1 MIQKSS
7 DSGLQ
12 LQARAQV
19 LLVDDDDSLLQLL
32 AMRLEAAG
40 YTVRT
45 AHSGAEALSRI
56 AEQAPSVV
64 ITDMR
69 MPSMDGLELFRR
81 IHTRWNQLP
90 VIMLTAHGTIPDAVM
105 ATQSGVFAF
114 LTKPVD
120 KKDLLLAIEKALQF
134 GGGNMP
140 VPEAWARGI
149 ITQSMRMHEL
159 LQQVRLV
166 AVSEANVLISGASGS
181 GKELLAQAVHRA
193 SPRAQAPWIAVNC
206 AAIPQELFESEL
218 FGHIKGAF
226 TGAVSD
232 KIGLVRAAEGGT
244 LFLDEIGDMPMAV
257 QAKLLR
263 VLQERRVRPVGEAR
277 DFAIN
282 IRVIAAT
289 HRDLHQEVIEGRFR
303 EDLFY
308 RINVV
313 TLHVPALD
321 ERKEDIPLLV
331 EHFLTQIAA
340 RSGQTKKRFAQEA
353 LQLLVTMSW
362 PGNVRELANVVER
375 CAALTPSPLI
385 SQETVAQAT
394 VRQESAPRSLSDAK
408 KTFER
413 DYLIQTLKLAGGNI
427 TLAAMYADRNRSD
440 FHKLLKKHGIDVE
453 MFRFDS

>member
-1 MIQKSS
+1 MMQSSS
-7 DSGLQ
+7 DTQRLT
-12 LQARAQV
+12 QARAQV

-56 AEQAPSVV
+56 GEQAPAVV
-64 ITDMR
+64 VTDLR
-69 MPSMDGLELFRR
+69 MPGMDGIELFRR
-81 IHTRWNQLP
+81 IHARWNQLP

-105 ATQSGVFAF
+105 ATQSGVFSF

-134 GGGNMP
+134 GGGNVAMS
-140 VPEAWARGI
+140 EAWASGI
-149 ITQSMRMHEL
+149 ITQSVRMHEL

-166 AVSEANVLISGASGS
+166 AASEANVLISGASGS

-193 SPRAQAPWIAVNC
+193 SPRARAPWIAVNC

-218 FGHIKGAF
+218 FGHVRGAF

-244 LFLDEIGDMPMAV
+244 LFLDEIGDMPLAV

-277 DFAIN
+277 DFAVN

-289 HRDLHQEVIEGRFR
+289 HRDLHQEVIAGRFR

-313 TLHVPALD
+313 TLSVPPLD

-331 EHFLTQIAA
+331 EHFLAQVAQ
-340 RSGQTKKRFAQEA
+340 RSGQPKKRFAQDA
-353 LQLLVTMSW
+353 LQHLVAMSW

-375 CAALTPSPLI
+375 CAALTPAPLI

-394 VRQESAPRSLSDAK
+394 VRQEAAPLSLSNAK
-408 KTFER
+408 KAFER

-453 MFRFDS
+453 MFREDS